1 MSFHGTSSPVSAFTR
16 SNRIGFLSRESSI
29 RKLRS
34 VRRSPDISDT
44 GMLRRPNDSDPLQ
57 IGLAI
62 AILVAV
68 VRPFPPSI
76 APTVAYP

>member
-1 MSFHGTSSPVSAFTR
+1 VSAFTR

-34 VRRSPDISDT
+34 VRRSPDISET
-44 GMLRRPNDSDPLQ
+44 GMFKRPNDKDPLQ

-62 AILVAV
+62 TILFGRDSAAFPCIVCVVA
-68 VRPFPPSI
+68 
-76 APTVAYP
+76 AP